1 MTVLTNRLATQPSL
15 YLRQHASN
23 PVAWQPWDEQSLQL
37 ARDEQRLLVI
47 SIGYAACHW
56 CHVMEHESFD
66 DAQVAA
72 LMNEHFVPIKIDRET
87 RPDLDAVY
95 MDALQLMNGQGGWP
109 LNIIALPDGRPVY
122 GGTYFRKNQWLAVL
136 EQLATMWQNER
147 SRMEEYANK
156 MQEGLETMNHLVA
169 ASEQHFRKEEAARS
183 LAAFRGRLDAVWG
196 GLSGAPKF
204 PMPPLLRYLLD
215 QAVRSKDAPLLD
227 QLMLTA
233 DRMAGGGIYDNLGG
247 GFCRYSVD
255 DQWRVPHFEKM
266 LYDNGQLLSFYAE
279 LYRATGKSH
288 YRRLL
293 YEIDGWCRAALL
305 QPEGAYGAAWDADSE
320 GEEGK
325 YYVWTLYELQQ
336 LLDEQE
342 LSLARQLFELDDL
355 ARWEG
360 PLLVL
365 QWNEAV
371 YAAQPEQAD
380 ALRAKLESV
389 RSKREEPARDRKM
402 LLAWNALQL
411 EGLCEAY
418 AATSDRHF
426 LDEALRLA
434 KVLETFRENGLWMR
448 VNYGGQLSQPAF
460 SEDLAY
466 LGRSFFRLYE
476 VSGSSR
482 WLKKAQALADELL
495 NRFAAAESGLLAWS
509 AQELELPLPKKY
521 ELADNVQPSANSVF
535 ARLLGQLA
543 ELTLDMRYYDHM
555 EQMWAMARP
564 HLDKYAHFHGG
575 WMQLGLEQAYGRKA
589 LTITGSRAQEVHREL
604 LAQYRPDRLL
614 LMHDGEGEA
623 PALFAGRASTSD
635 LRIDACSHGSCAL
648 PIYRVED
655 LD

>member
-1 MTVLTNRLATQPSL
+1 MTVLTNRLAAQPSL
-15 YLRQHASN
+15 YLRQHANN

-72 LMNEHFVPIKIDRET
+72 VMNAHFVPIKIDRET

-147 SRMEEYANK
+147 SRMEDYANK
-156 MQEGLETMNHLVA
+156 MQEGLESMNQLVV
-169 ASEQHFRKEEAARS
+169 ASEQNFRQEDAARS
-183 LAAFRGRLDAVWG
+183 LVAFRGRLDAVYG

-204 PMPPLLRYLLD
+204 PMPPMLRYLLD
-215 QAVRSKDAPLLD
+215 QAVRSNDVPLLD
-227 QLMLTA
+227 QLVLTA

-279 LYRATGKSH
+279 LYRATGKQH

-293 YEIDGWCRAALL
+293 YEIDRWCRAALL
-305 QPEGAYGAAWDADSE
+305 QAEGAYGAAWDADSE

-342 LSLARQLFELDDL
+342 LTLARRLFGLDDA

-365 QWNEAV
+365 QWNEAE
-371 YAAQPEQAD
+371 YAAQAKQAD
-380 ALRAKLESV
+380 ALRQKLESV
-389 RSKREEPARDRKM
+389 RSQREEPARDRKM
-402 LLAWNALQL
+402 LLGWNALQL

-418 AATSDRHF
+418 AATSDPHF

-434 KVLETFRENGLWMR
+434 QVLESFRVNGLWMR
-448 VNYGGQLSQPAF
+448 VNYGGELSQPAF

-482 WLKKAQALADELL
+482 WLKQAQALADELL
-495 NRFAAAESGLLAWS
+495 TRFAADDSGLLAWS

-543 ELTLDMRYYDHM
+543 ELTLDMRYHDHK
-555 EQMWAMARP
+555 ERMWALARP

-589 LTITGSRAQEVHREL
+589 LTITGSSAHEVHREL
-604 LAQYRPDRLL
+604 LTQYRPDRLL
-614 LMHDGEGEA
+614 LVHDGEGEA
-623 PALFAGRASTSD
+623 PALFAGRMSTAP

-648 PIYRVED
+648 PVYRVED